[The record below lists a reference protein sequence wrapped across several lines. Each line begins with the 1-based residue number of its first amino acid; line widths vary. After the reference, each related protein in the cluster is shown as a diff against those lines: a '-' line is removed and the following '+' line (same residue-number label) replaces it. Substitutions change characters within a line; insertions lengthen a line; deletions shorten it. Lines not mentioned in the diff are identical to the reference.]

1 MLQIYSFIISELFVN
16 IAKSTCLIMII
27 FATLPCAHYPN
38 ITYTLFKE
46 FTVAKEYK
54 NMKARATHLF
64 PTDAPGELKHL

>member
-1 MLQIYSFIISELFVN
+1 MLQIYSFIISALFVN
-16 IAKSTCLIMII
+16 IAKSTP
-27 FATLPCAHYPN
+27 PCAHYPN